1 MFSVDIF
8 SILNYPLP
16 PASCPHIK
24 PQPEKQG
31 KIFWLS
37 GPPGS
42 GKSTTCQLMAR
53 KHDFVYYEA
62 DATMQ
67 FINPFVDLNVD
78 NPTVAAFGGKSL
90 KVRRQSADI

>member
-1 MFSVDIF
+1 M
-8 SILNYPLP
+8 PG
-16 PASCPHIK
+16 K
-24 PQPEKQG
+24 KG

-37 GPPGS
+37 GPPGA

-78 NPTVAAFGGKSL
+78 NPTVAAFAGKSL
-90 KVRRQSADI
+90 KVRGKYTCDVRNGGRGVPQKQDEIWEVA